1 MKKLMSAVLAGV
13 LSTMVVAGCG
23 SSGSSNTAA
32 PSGGTEATSPE
43 SSAGKKTV
51 GVLIAGQN
59 APYLSAY
66 VKGLQQEAEKQNVD
80 LVILDAEWKIDKQSF
95 QMQNLITKK
104 VDAIVLNA
112 VDAKAIV
119 PALIKAQSSNIPI
132 IAGNVGLDE
141 DGNKYI
147 KAFTGAD
154 SIMEGQGAAQLMK
167 DALNGKGKI
176 VEITG
181 SPGMEPTINRR
192 KGFDEE
198 LAKIAPDIKIVAY
211 EVGGWDKAKSVTA
224 MENLLTANPD
234 IQGVYAHDDTM
245 ATGAIQ
251 ALKEQKKEGVKVVG
265 IGGSTAGI
273 EAVKAGDMYG
283 TNLQSPVQDGAE
295 AVKVAVKIINKE
307 DVEFFNYI
315 EIPKIT
321 KETVDQFTPE
331 W

>member
-1 MKKLMSAVLAGV
+1 MKKLMSAALAGV
-13 LSTMVVAGCG
+13 MLTMLVSGCG
-23 SSGSSNTAA
+23 SSGSTTAT
-32 PSGGTEATSPE
+32 PDSGTEQ
-43 SSAGKKTV
+43 AGTNAAAGEKTI

-59 APYLSAY
+59 APYLASY
-66 VKGLQQEAEKQNVD
+66 VKGLQQEADRQKVN

-119 PALIKAQSSNIPI
+119 PALVKAQSSNIPI

-141 DGNKYI
+141 EGNKYI

-154 SIMEGQGAAQLMK
+154 SITEGQGAAQLMK
-167 DALNGKGKI
+167 EALNGKGKI

-181 SPGMEPTINRR
+181 SPGMEPTINRK

-198 LAKIAPDIKIVAY
+198 LAKIAPDIQIVAY

-245 ATGAIQ
+245 AVGAIQ

-265 IGGSTAGI
+265 IGGSSAGI

-283 TNLQSPVQDGAE
+283 TNLQSPIQDGAE
-295 AVKVAVKIINKE
+295 AIKVAVKVINKE
-307 DVEFFNYI
+307 DVDFFNYI

-321 KETVDQFTPE
+321 KETVDQFKPE